1 MVDGERLGARLE
13 RLERLIEQLE
23 ATADAGLEAYLADE
37 SLRLLTERRLQLAI
51 QACIDAGAQLVSELS
66 SRSPADYADVFSSLA
81 DGGFLER
88 DLARS
93 LGEAA
98 GQRNLLVHDY
108 LDIDDRR
115 VFASL
120 SRLDD
125 LREFA
130 TVVQHLADEG

>member
-1 MVDGERLGARLE
+1 M
-13 RLERLIEQLE
+13 
-23 ATADAGLEAYLADE
+23 
-37 SLRLLTERRLQLAI
+37 
-51 QACIDAGAQLVSELS
+51 SELS
-66 SRSPADYADVFSSLA
+66 ARAPSDYADVFSSLA

-125 LREFA
+125 LRAFA

>member
-66 SRSPADYADVFSSLA
+66 ARAPSDYADVFSSLA

-88 DLARS
+88 HLARS